1 MDEDA
6 THVWKCRG
14 SGSDE
19 VWDKAMAN
27 FKHELVKAFTLP
39 DLAEVMCD
47 RLTSWRNDVEPS
59 TQASSFLGLRATI
72 DAQDRVGWQ
81 AMLEGLPVHGWAEV
95 QHRYLVWRK
104 KRRTGKRWL
113 ASIIQKLWDVAW
125 DLWDHRNRI
134 LHDTD
139 TNLAAQQQR
148 REIEEEY
155 SRGNSTVT
163 QEAKR
168 LFRPGLAQL
177 LALPPA
183 GMQAWLIRI
192 RSARLRFAELATT
205 QQPFTAERRGMAQ
218 WLKRGEDEIARHH
231 Q

>member
-1 MDEDA
+1 
-6 THVWKCRG
+6 
-14 SGSDE
+14 
-19 VWDKAMAN
+19 
-27 FKHELVKAFTLP
+27 
-39 DLAEVMCD
+39 
-47 RLTSWRNDVEPS
+47 
-59 TQASSFLGLRATI
+59 LRATI
-72 DAQDRVGWQ
+72 DAQDKVGWQ

-113 ASIIQKLWDVAW
+113 SSIIQKLWDVAW

-155 SRGNSTVT
+155 SRGSSTVT

-168 LFRPGLAQL
+168 LFQPGLVRL
-177 LALPPA
+177 LALPPSA
-183 GMQAWLIRI
+183 MNAWLIRI
-192 RSARLRFAELATT
+192 RSARLRCAELATT
-205 QQPFTAERRGMAQ
+205 QQPFTVERRGMAQ
-218 WLKRGEDEIARHH
+218 WLQRGEDEIARHH